1 MTNVPPH
8 AGGLATPLHPLA
20 APLESLAPM
29 LQTVTTMVQALAL
42 SLPLSPAVLVP
53 AALQQLA
60 VAFPASSLTLDSVSM
75 PL

>member
-8 AGGLATPLHPLA
+8 AGALAWPLQPLA
-20 APLESLAPM
+20 APLEALATM
-29 LQTVTTMVQALAL
+29 LQTVTTMPQALAL
-42 SLPLSPAVLVP
+42 SLPLSPPVLVP

-60 VAFPASSLTLDSVSM
+60 VAFPASSLTLDPIAM